1 MNDANFTLG
10 AAGIYTMD
18 RFGNTLNGA
27 QRMIRALSSAAPKLQ
42 REVLTEVGLL
52 EDEEGAVYKPR
63 VNYNPLTLS
72 GNTDHALALGR
83 ELNGNPTFAFDGL
96 DPTPTREIE
105 GTAEGNQLL
114 FDLVAHLAEKGIVR
128 VTSVTLG
135 QNCCAG
141 EELCVLYDFR
151 VAPYN
156 SDWNIVNGTWVDGFG
171 YAPSG
176 LTGFISMNMSFTP
189 DCKISYIR
197 VQGENASMFDEV
209 FTTITLDAETLID
222 LTSGASVTPFGVF
235 NTFEAP
241 DGVGAFLGWRWCQMP
256 KTPQP

>member
-1 MNDANFTLG
+1 M
-10 AAGIYTMD
+10 
-18 RFGNTLNGA
+18 
-27 QRMIRALSSAAPKLQ
+27 
-42 REVLTEVGLL
+42 
-52 EDEEGAVYKPR
+52 
-63 VNYNPLTLS
+63 
-72 GNTDHALALGR
+72 
-83 ELNGNPTFAFDGL
+83 
-96 DPTPTREIE
+96 
-105 GTAEGNQLL
+105 
-114 FDLVAHLAEKGIVR
+114 
-128 VTSVTLG
+128 TSVTLG

-241 DGVGAFLGWRWCQMP
+241 DGVGAFLGGDGVRCRKPRNPDTNRNPLHNWGRCAFRG
-256 KTPQP
+256 